1 MSEVISPCVGVC
13 IYVDLVK
20 EDIERICKGCHRTE
34 EEITEWYFADQKRR
48 QEIVDDAKKRIIE

>member
-20 EDIERICKGCHRTE
+20 EDIERICKGCYRTE
-34 EEITEWYFADQKRR
+34 EEITEWYLANDKRR
-48 QEIVDDAKKRIIE
+48 NEIVENAKKRCVE